1 MKTIVCVDKNWGI
14 GKKND
19 LLFKLKG
26 DMQFFKENTMEK
38 TVVMGKNT
46 LISFPN
52 GKPLKNRNNIVL
64 CDDDSL
70 TGVADITVVKSIEGI
85 LKAVED
91 INPDDVFVVGGAS
104 VYRQMLP
111 YCTEALITKVDKDG
125 EAEVFFPNLDTM
137 KEWKLIKTGEAK
149 EENGLTFRFCSY
161 KRAD

>member
-1 MKTIVCVDKNWGI
+1 MKTIVCVDENWGI

-19 LLFKLKG
+19 LLFHLKG
-26 DMQFFKENTMEK
+26 DMQFFKENTLGK

-52 GKPLKNRNNIVL
+52 SKPLKNRNNIVL

-70 TGVADITVVKSIEGI
+70 TEVADITVVKSIEGI
-85 LKAVED
+85 LNAVKD

-111 YCTEALITKVDKDG
+111 YCSEALITKVEKNG
-125 EAEVFFPNLDTM
+125 EAEVFFPNLDNM
-137 KEWKLIKTGEAK
+137 KEWKPVSKSDKK
-149 EENGLTFRFCSY
+149 EENGLTFRFCTY